1 MIPNRKADFAGNRA
15 DRRPTWRTF
24 HDFKPQPGKCK
35 KARSAVLLEFQ
46 RRIVANFYFMQ
57 IFRALRY
64 LNDVRDS
71 DDNRHAV
78 IVLLFGWEN
87 ECHNRW
93 NV

>member
-1 MIPNRKADFAGNRA
+1 M
-15 DRRPTWRTF
+15 
-24 HDFKPQPGKCK
+24 
-35 KARSAVLLEFQ
+35 LLEFQ